1 MKETEL
7 GIVTLV
13 FILFLMA
20 NYTLFTEILNPF
32 FLFGVVFYFVFFEFM
47 GLKIKTSFTEL
58 ILFGTLLLYWVISFP
73 FYILLETFWGWIIFI
88 FFPTIVYLAF
98 YKREKELYLF
108 TIVLTILFSIPHFIV
123 LGQFY
128 ANVHLFFIPIMFF
141 LILAG
146 LYYYFTNWPSKSRK
160 IKLIKKVKKKRK
172 SR

>member
-1 MKETEL
+1 MKEIEL

-13 FILFLMA
+13 FILFLMV
-20 NYTLFTEILNPF
+20 NYTLFTEILNQF

-58 ILFGTLLLYWVISFP
+58 IMFGALLLYWVISFP
-73 FYILLETFWGWIIFI
+73 FYILLETFWGWTIFI

-128 ANVHLFFIPIMFF
+128 ANIHLFFLPIMFF
-141 LILAG
+141 LVLAG
-146 LYYYFTNWPSKSRK
+146 LYYYFVNWPSKPRK
-160 IKLIKKVKKKRK
+160 IKPAKKLKKKR
-172 SR
+172 